1 MPVRRFRHG
10 QRSDRVNDRMHGR
23 SSVLMIA
30 FAALAT
36 CTATPPQASTP
47 ARSAP
52 VLTERTVIT
61 PAPARSTTAPLESMR
76 PDFWFSTPAIQG
88 GLVTARAPSGARAV
102 LFNGVELPLTAE
114 GFFLI
119 GFDRDAEN
127 SASLVALFSDGQRK
141 EHYLPVAP
149 GNWKIEH
156 VAANPTGGAKTT
168 EEFQA
173 RRGPELA
180 RINAARATRVASD
193 GWRQN
198 FIRPVAGRISGLF
211 GAQRIYN
218 GTPGSYHSGMDI
230 AAPNGTP
237 FVAPAD
243 GVVTLAAAED
253 VFTLEG
259 HLLMIDHGM
268 GLNSAFLH
276 CSELLVREGDVVKQG
291 QVIGKVGATGRASGP
306 HLHWG
311 VKWNSARI
319 DPRLVISAVSP
330 SGNGP

>member
-1 MPVRRFRHG
+1 MG
-10 QRSDRVNDRMHGR
+10 GR
-23 SSVLMIA
+23 GSFLLLC

-47 ARSAP
+47 ARIAP
-52 VLTERTVIT
+52 VAVEKPSTT
-61 PAPARSTTAPLESMR
+61 PAQLPSPRAPSETARA
-76 PDFWFSTPAIQG
+76 DFWFSSPAIQG
-88 GLVTARAPSGARAV
+88 GLVTAQAPSGARAV
-102 LFNGVELPLTAE
+102 LFNGTELPLTAE

-127 SASLVALFSDGQRK
+127 SASLVALFSDGRRK
-141 EHYLPVAP
+141 EHYLPVAL
-149 GNWKIEH
+149 GNWRIEH
-156 VAANPTGGAKTT
+156 VAANPTGGAKTS

-180 RINAARATRVASD
+180 RINAARAVRVGSD

-230 AAPNGTP
+230 AAPSGTP

-243 GVVTLAAAED
+243 GVVTLAAVD
-253 VFTLEG
+253 DIFTLEG

-291 QVIGKVGATGRASGP
+291 QIIGKVGATGRASGP

-311 VKWNSARI
+311 MKWNSARI
-319 DPRLVISAVSP
+319 DPKLLISSD
-330 SGNGP
+330 